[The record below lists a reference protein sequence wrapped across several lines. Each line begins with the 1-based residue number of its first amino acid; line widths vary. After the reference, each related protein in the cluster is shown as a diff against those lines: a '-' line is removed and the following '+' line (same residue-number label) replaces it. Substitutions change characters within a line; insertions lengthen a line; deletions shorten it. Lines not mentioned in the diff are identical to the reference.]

1 MSANIIASIIDYGFT
16 LAIALFFFYRYRSK
30 NRRLINSKYPEKT
43 QKVMKYAS
51 LAMLVGALL
60 PIVAR
65 ILQHI
70 FDS

>member
-16 LAIALFFFYRYRSK
+16 LAIALFFFYRY
-30 NRRLINSKYPEKT
+30 SKYPEKT